1 MKIRAKTSITNHNPV
16 SHGGRFSGGNQQIDV
31 LDFSSNT
38 SPAGMP
44 SSVKY
49 TIKKRVDE
57 MEHYPDTDSLNL
69 VSSLKKYTGL
79 SDSNIVVG
87 NGAIEILY
95 NFCTAF
101 LSKKHVLIPS
111 PTFSEYESASKLAD
125 CKFTFFKTMNI
136 SEDIDSFIPSIPK
149 NGCVFVC
156 NPNNPTG
163 TLISKKQLTKIISA
177 AKNKS
182 SFVFVDECF
191 IELVPES
198 NQSVINLVKKYDN
211 LFVLRSL
218 TKSFGLAGIRIGYGI
233 GSKKIIDILKKIKI
247 PWSVNALAQEAGI
260 IAIKN
265 KSHLAKSKSII
276 TKESNFLKTKI
287 SKITGFECHDS
298 STNFIL
304 IKTKDDSTKLQ
315 KKLLKH
321 KILIRDCKNFRGL
334 DNHYIRIAIKSH
346 KDNLK
351 LVTAME
357 SIS

>member
-1 MKIRAKTSITNHNPV
+1 
-16 SHGGRFSGGNQQIDV
+16 
-31 LDFSSNT
+31 
-38 SPAGMP
+38 MP
-44 SSVKY
+44 PSVKSA
-49 TIKKRVDE
+49 IKKRVDE
-57 MEHYPDTDSLNL
+57 MEYYPDTDSLSL
-69 VSSLKKYTGL
+69 LSSLKKYTGL
-79 SDSNIVVG
+79 SDSHIVVG

-101 LSKKHVLIPS
+101 LSKKRVLIPT

-125 CKFTFFKTMNI
+125 CKFTFFKTMNL
-136 SEDIDSFIPSIPK
+136 SEDVDSFISHIPK

-163 TLISKKQLTKIISA
+163 TILSKTQLRKIISA
-177 AKNKS
+177 AKNRS

-198 NQSVINLVKKYDN
+198 NQSIIKLVKKYDN

-218 TKSFGLAGIRIGYGI
+218 TKSYGLAGIRIGYGV
-233 GSKKIIDILKKIKI
+233 GSKSVIDVLKKIKI

-260 IAIKN
+260 LAVKN
-265 KSHLAKSKSII
+265 KSHLTKSNSII
-276 TKESNFLKTKI
+276 KKESNFLKNKIAKI
-287 SKITGFECHDS
+287 SGFECHDS

-304 IKTKDDSTKLQ
+304 IKTKDDSTKIQ

-334 DNHYIRIAIKSH
+334 DNHYIRIAVKSH

-351 LVTAME
+351 LVNAME
-357 SIS
+357 AVA

>member
-1 MKIRAKTSITNHNPV
+1 MKIRAKSSITKHHPI
-16 SHGGRFSGGNQQIDV
+16 SHGGRFSGGNQKIDV

-44 SSVKY
+44 SSVKSA
-49 TIKKRVDE
+49 IKKRVDE
-57 MEHYPDTDSLNL
+57 MEHYPDTDSLSL
-69 VSSLKKYTGL
+69 LSSLKKYTGL
-79 SDSNIVVG
+79 SDSHIVVG

-101 LSKKHVLIPS
+101 LSKKCVLIPT

-125 CKFTFFKTMNI
+125 CKFTFFKTMNL
-136 SEDIDSFIPSIPK
+136 SEDVDSFISHIPR

-163 TLISKKQLTKIISA
+163 TILSKTQLTKIISA

-198 NQSVINLVKKYDN
+198 NQSVINLIKKYDN

-218 TKSFGLAGIRIGYGI
+218 TKSYGLAGIRIGYGI
-233 GSKKIIDILKKIKI
+233 GSKTIIDILKKIKI

-260 IAIKN
+260 LAVKN
-265 KSHLAKSKSII
+265 KSHLTKSKSII
-276 TKESNFLKTKI
+276 KKESNFLKKKITKI
-287 SKITGFECHDS
+287 PGFQCHES

-304 IKTKDDSTKLQ
+304 IKTKDDSTKIQ

-334 DNHYIRIAIKSH
+334 DNHYIRIAVKSH

-351 LVTAME
+351 LVNAME
-357 SIS
+357 AVA